1 MVSSKLRIVSVCI
14 VLVGTLALGGLLAPG
29 ATAIEVN
36 VAIVAGHQPRDAS
49 VNDLITAGPFDPTG
63 ASGFVKVKV
72 TSAAGPVAGAE
83 ISFVLATGPGLA
95 SGALSVASEITNV
108 QGIAIFD
115 ESLSIADA
123 NEPFLTSYRLVPVA
137 TVSNPEGPPSSFSGQ
152 ASDPFDIWDAGCHGT
167 GCAVGLRGDLDT
179 YRTTE
184 DVGLGASIVPFSSLG
199 ISCAGQ
205 RVVFANDVFFHA
217 TTGSGPV
224 SLVNH
229 ITSADLRLAPPTG
242 RIGWCVGLKSP
253 DAWVRNGAPYTV
265 QDVNGTAPGGV
276 LYVAMAPKCL
286 KPNPSSYA
294 PCVLT
299 QVSDN
304 AGGGIITGWLPGGD
318 PPRRT

>member
-1 MVSSKLRIVSVCI
+1 MTSRRLRTTSVSV
-14 VLVGTLALGGLLAPG
+14 LLG
-29 ATAIEVN
+29 ATL
-36 VAIVAGHQPRDAS
+36 IVAGLFMPAASAEEINVQIVPGSQPRDAS
-49 VNDLITAGPFDPTG
+49 VNQLITAGPFDPTG

-72 TSAAGPVAGAE
+72 TSAAGPVAGLE
-83 ISFVLATGPGLA
+83 VSFVLATGSGLA
-95 SGALSVASEITNV
+95 SGALSVTPEITNAGGV
-108 QGIAIFD
+108 AFFD
-115 ESLSIADA
+115 SGLSIANA
-123 NEPFLTSYRLVPVA
+123 NEPFLTSYRLIPFA
-137 TVSNPEGPPSSFSGQ
+137 TSSGASGA

-167 GCAVGLRGDLDT
+167 GCVVDLRGGLDE

-184 DVGLGASIVPFSSLG
+184 NVGLGASVVPFTSLG

-205 RVVFANDVFFHA
+205 RVVFGNDVFFHA

-229 ITSADLRLAPPTG
+229 ITSADLRHAPPTG
-242 RIGWCVGLKSP
+242 RIGWCVGLKSADP
-253 DAWVRNGAPYTV
+253 WVRNGAPYTV
-265 QDVNGTAPGGV
+265 QDVNGSEPGGV